1 VDVGAGVGRGGR
13 VAGGTVVA
21 GGATVVAGGEGAS
34 VEGGGGVPG
43 DGVES
48 GLFVGCGVGAGF
60 VVGCGVGAG
69 LVVGCGVGAG
79 LVVSCGVGAGLVVG
93 CGVGAGFVD
102 GAGVSVGAGFVEAA
116 GVSVG
121 AGFVD
126 GVSWAKTAVESSR
139 RTAGEM
145 GGKGKE
151 GSVDGSTNSVSAL
164 SPPPL
169 SSPLSIKTR
178 ARTRTRGG
186 GGARAAPNTANRR
199 PAVGCGRR
207 ARGRA
212 RSGGPSD
219 RPAAPWS
226 VSPMEAVRIV
236 GAKWQGGASGAKEKD
251 RPRKSEKKNARSA
264 NSLLAKKRCPG
275 RTPRHP
281 PASTHAA
288 PTTRRARKR
297 RSPLSWGLRKTH
309 APFYAGPAAPRPGG
323 GEAG

>member
-1 VDVGAGVGRGGR
+1 MDVGAGVGRGGR

-34 VEGGGGVPG
+34 VEGGGGGVPG

-69 LVVGCGVGAG
+69 LVVG
-79 LVVSCGVGAGLVVG
+79 CGVGAGLVVG

-139 RTAGEM
+139 RTAGKM
-145 GGKGKE
+145 GGKKGKRRGKSRSPTAIALPSAAVVPPFQQTHAHAHEREGERVRAPPPTPPTAGPPSGADGKLMAEHDPGAPAAAPPPPGQSHRWKRSALWGRSGKE
-151 GSVDGSTNSVSAL
+151 AQAERGEREKTGRGRVETKKMHGRQIHSSPKNVARGAPHGTPPHPRTPL
-164 SPPPL
+164 PPP
-169 SSPLSIKTR
+169 
-178 ARTRTRGG
+178 G
-186 GGARAAPNTANRR
+186 
-199 PAVGCGRR
+199 
-207 ARGRA
+207 
-212 RSGGPSD
+212 
-219 RPAAPWS
+219 
-226 VSPMEAVRIV
+226 
-236 GAKWQGGASGAKEKD
+236 
-251 RPRKSEKKNARSA
+251 
-264 NSLLAKKRCPG
+264 
-275 RTPRHP
+275 
-281 PASTHAA
+281 
-288 PTTRRARKR
+288 ARKR

-309 APFYAGPAAPRPGG
+309 APFNAGPAAARPGG